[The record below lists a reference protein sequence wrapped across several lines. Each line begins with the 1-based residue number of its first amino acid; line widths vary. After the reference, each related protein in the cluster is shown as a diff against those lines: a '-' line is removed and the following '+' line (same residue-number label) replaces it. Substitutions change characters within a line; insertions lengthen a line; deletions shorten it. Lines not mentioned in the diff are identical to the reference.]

1 MLLEHNFPLGS
12 ASLCIANPALYLYRL
27 QCFRHRYRMRGEGTV
42 PRDPPGGFCYWPR
55 DQEQHEKP
63 PSLC

>member
-1 MLLEHNFPLGS
+1 MLLEHNSPLGS
-12 ASLCIANPALYLYRL
+12 ASLCIANAVLYLYRL
-27 QCFRHRYRMRGEGTV
+27 QCFRHRYRMREEGTV